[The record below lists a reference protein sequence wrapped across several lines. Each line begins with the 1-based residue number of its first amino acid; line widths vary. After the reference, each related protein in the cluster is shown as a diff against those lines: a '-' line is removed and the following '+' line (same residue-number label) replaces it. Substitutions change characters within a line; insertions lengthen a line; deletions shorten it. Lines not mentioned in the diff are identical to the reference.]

1 MISKLDQSN
10 SKEPFK
16 TALQYVG
23 AGSAHLVPWFVSVNV
38 AGFNLGAMP
47 TLYKSQIID
56 KVSVACASC
65 IRTKVVVFTQL
76 PTPTKHLESLVQ
88 KRYI

>member
-16 TALQYVG
+16 TSPQYVG
-23 AGSAHLVPWFVSVNV
+23 AGSAHLVPWFVSVRV

-47 TLYKSQIID
+47 TLYQSQIID
-56 KVSVACASC
+56 
-65 IRTKVVVFTQL
+65 
-76 PTPTKHLESLVQ
+76 
-88 KRYI
+88 